1 MQYHIPVLTREVLE
15 YLTIKPHGVYV
26 DATLGGGGH
35 TTAILQ
41 AEPTCRVIAF
51 DWDRTAYDMHAPRL
65 QEQFPDRL
73 QCIWANFAQI
83 SLQLKKIGI
92 PQVDGI
98 LADFGTSQY
107 QIMHKEGFS
116 FQHDSPLDMRM
127 STSHQRLTAAHIVND
142 FSEKDLMQLFWDYG
156 EEQQARPIARAIVE
170 ARKKKWIST
179 TGQLSEIVLSVVP
192 RRGAA
197 VHPATRVF
205 QALRI
210 VVNKELENI
219 NALLSQAATVLKP
232 GGRLVCISFHSL
244 EDRIVKQFLR
254 EHKADWKPL
263 TKQVVMAQPDELQE
277 NPSSRSAK
285 LRAAEKI

>member
-15 YLTIKPHGVYV
+15 FLAIKPHGLYV

-35 TTAILQ
+35 TTAILE
-41 AEPTCRVIAF
+41 AEPTCQVIAF
-51 DWDRTAYDMHAPRL
+51 DWDRNAYDMHAERL
-65 QEQFPDRL
+65 QQAYPDRL
-73 QCIWANFAQI
+73 RCVWSNFAQL
-83 SLQLKKIGI
+83 SLQLKKLGVT
-92 PQVDGI
+92 QVDGI

-116 FQHDSPLDMRM
+116 FQQDTPLDMRM
-127 STSHQRLTAAHIVND
+127 SPAHQRLTAAVIVNEAP
-142 FSEKDLMQLFWDYG
+142 EKDLMQLFWDYG
-156 EEQQARPIARAIVE
+156 EEPQARVIARAIVE
-170 ARKKKWIST
+170 ARKKHWIGT
-179 TGQLSEIVLSVVP
+179 TAQLTDIILSVVP
-192 RRGAA
+192 RRGAS

-210 VVNKELENI
+210 VVNKELDNI

-232 GGRLVCISFHSL
+232 KGRLVCISFHSL

-254 EHKADWKPL
+254 EHKADWQAL
-263 TKQVVMAQPDELQE
+263 TTKVVMAQPDELGL